1 MTVAAKPILLD
12 ESMLIFAHRGYHR
25 DVPENTLEAFRIAR
39 DLGADGIETDVRAD
53 KNGVA
58 ILFHD
63 GRAENGALVS
73 ALDIAELREICGYHV
88 PTLEEAL
95 GEIPDIIWN
104 LEIKVPGA
112 IAWSDPGTKRIAERT
127 KIIVSSFVHQEV
139 IDCVGK
145 TGLDG
150 GLLIAH
156 RPLDPLAIFK
166 RTNLPP
172 QVSTLIWNF
181 ETADRD
187 ALRMVSDAGKRN
199 MIYGLCDKTD
209 LAEVSA
215 GGVSAI
221 ITDFPER
228 FIGESF

>member
-1 MTVAAKPILLD
+1 
-12 ESMLIFAHRGYHR
+12 MLIFAHRGRHN

-39 DLGADGIETDVRAD
+39 DFGADGIETDVRAD
-53 KNGVA
+53 KNGIP

-63 GRAENGALVS
+63 RRAKNGALVS

-95 GEIPDIIWN
+95 SEIPDIMWN

-112 IAWSDPGTKRIAERT
+112 IAWSDPGTKRIADRT
-127 KIIVSSFVHQEV
+127 KIIVSSFIHQEV
-139 IDCVGK
+139 IDCVRK
-145 TGLDG
+145 TGLEG

-156 RPLDPLAIFK
+156 RPLDPLAIFEG
-166 RTNLPP
+166 TNLPP
-172 QVSTLIWNF
+172 QVSTLIWSF

-187 ALRMVSDAGKRN
+187 ALRTVSDAGKRN
-199 MIYGLCDKTD
+199 MIYGVCDKRD
-209 LAEVSA
+209 LAEIA
-215 GGVSAI
+215 GGGVDAI

-228 FIGESF
+228 FIGESL